1 MPKSKYPSKID
12 TSIETLK
19 VQVREYQEKFNY
31 YQVMVNKAE
40 GALEVLMQLSD
51 KKEEEP
57 EVEEPKIEEPESDV

>member
-1 MPKSKYPSKID
+1 MSKEKQEVQEVAEDKID

-19 VQVREYQEKFNY
+19 VQVREYREKFNY

-57 EVEEPKIEEPESDV
+57 TK